1 MTDFDDRFGGPM
13 VEEIVSMSSD
23 EPRLVLVLGPGRSG
37 TSTMAGALSHCGF
50 VVPDPIVAEESNP
63 AGFFEPRWVNELHLD
78 LLERAD
84 VRPLDSDPEAPDV
97 VTSLLKEADVR
108 DRLRSW
114 LVAALGEHPRLVV
127 KDPRLVW
134 FRDLWVSTAE
144 ELGQEPVSVIM
155 LRHPSEV
162 SSSRSEF
169 YQSRTTTAVAGW
181 INVALMAERVTRGS
195 ARALVAYP
203 DLMADWRT
211 QFRRLGDDLGLRLV
225 PGPDVSPHP
234 VDSFIDPGL
243 RRRRPGWEGSP
254 VPPHVRDL
262 ADAVLGALRAVAAD
276 DTAEHRARLD
286 ALHGEYLALHAG
298 ALDVVRH
305 HVMRERRR
313 ARRSRRRKAQEPASG
328 SPRRRSS

>member
-1 MTDFDDRFGGPM
+1 MTDFDDRSGGPI
-13 VEEIVSMSSD
+13 VEEIVRMSSD

-37 TSTMAGALSHCGF
+37 TSTMAGALAHSGF
-50 VVPDPIVAEESNP
+50 VVPDAIEAEESNP

-84 VRPLDSDPEAPDV
+84 VRPLDSDPEAADL
-97 VTSLLKEADVR
+97 VTSLLDDSDVR

-114 LVAALGEHPRLVV
+114 LAAQLGEHERLVV

-134 FRDLWVSTAE
+134 FRDLWVSVAE
-144 ELGQEPVSVIM
+144 ELGQRPVSVIM
-155 LRHPSEV
+155 LRDPSEV

-195 ARALVAYP
+195 ARALVGYP
-203 DLMADWRT
+203 ELTTDWREP
-211 QFRRLGDDLGLRLV
+211 FRRLRDDVGLRLE

-234 VDSFIDPGL
+234 VDGFIDPSL
-243 RRRRPGWEGSP
+243 RRRHPGWEGSA
-254 VPPHVRDL
+254 VPAHVREL
-262 ADAVLGALRAVAAD
+262 ADAVFGELGAVADD
-276 DTAEHRARLD
+276 DTAERRARLD
-286 ALHGEYLALHAG
+286 SLHGDYLALHTG
-298 ALDVVRH
+298 AFDVVRH

-313 ARRSRRRKAQEPASG
+313 ARRSRRPRAQELTSG

>member
-1 MTDFDDRFGGPM
+1 
-13 VEEIVSMSSD
+13 MSSD

-37 TSTMAGALSHCGF
+37 TSTLAGALAHSGF
-50 VVPDPIVAEESNP
+50 VVPDPIEAEESNP

-84 VRPLDSDPEAPDV
+84 VRSLDADPEAAAV
-97 VTSLLKEADVR
+97 VASLLSDADVR

-114 LVAALGEHPRLVV
+114 LAAQLGEHQRLVV

-134 FRDLWVSTAE
+134 FRELWVSVAE
-144 ELGQEPVSVIM
+144 ELGQRPVSVIM
-155 LRHPSEV
+155 LRDPAEV

-169 YQSRTTTAVAGW
+169 YRSRPTAAVAGW

-195 ARALVAYP
+195 ARALVGYP
-203 DLMADWRT
+203 ELMTDWRKP
-211 QFRRLGDDLGLRLV
+211 FNRLQEDLGLRLE
-225 PGPDVSPHP
+225 PGPEVSPHP
-234 VDSFIDPGL
+234 VDGFIDPGL
-243 RRRRPGWEGSP
+243 RRRHPGWAGSV

-262 ADAVLGALRAVAAD
+262 ADAVFGALGAAAD
-276 DTAEHRARLD
+276 DDTVEHRARLD
-286 ALHGEYLALHAG
+286 ALHGDYLALHAG

-313 ARRSRRRKAQEPASG
+313 ARRSRRRKAQELAPG
-328 SPRRRSS
+328 GPGRRSS